1 MDCIKVGQLIHNLRK
16 EKGMTQ
22 KQLAYALNISD
33 KAISKWE
40 CGNGCPDVSLL
51 SELSAVLGVNIEKIL
66 SGELLLNETVGGNM
80 KNIKFY
86 VCKTCG
92 NISMCTGNAEVSC
105 CGRKLEALSMKKAAE
120 NQRLH
125 IEEIE
130 NDRYITSDSPMKKD
144 DYISFAAFA
153 TGNVLNIIK
162 QYPEWSFEARI
173 PVRGHGI
180 LIWYSDKE
188 GLLYQP
194 V

>member
-22 KQLAYALNISD
+22 KQLASALNISD